1 MNKFMTLAAAG
12 VLAVGASAATATP
25 SQAFF
30 PWMGVGIAVGLA
42 GLATGA
48 AIAANHHGGV
58 FDRTGADLDVAHSDH
73 ATACQNAY
81 RSYDATSDTYVAR
94 ISHGRAVR
102 VPCTL

>member
-30 PWMGVGIAVGLA
+30 PWLGVGIALGLA
-42 GLATGA
+42 GIATGA
-48 AIAANHHGGV
+48 AIAADHNGGG
-58 FDRTGADLDVAHSDH
+58 FYRTGPSLDVAQSDH

-81 RSYDATSDTYVAR
+81 RSYDATSDTYISR
-94 ISHGRAVR
+94 ISHGRAIR

>member
-30 PWMGVGIAVGLA
+30 PWLGVGIAVGLA

-48 AIAANHHGGV
+48 AIAADHHGGG
-58 FDRTGADLDVAHSDH
+58 FYGADLDVAQSNH
-73 ATACQNAY
+73 ATTCQNAY
-81 RSYDATSDTYVAR
+81 RSYDPASDTYVAR